1 MSKIEFIN
9 GNSII
14 ELHQAFKQ
22 IENLSNSYPGF
33 YDWYWNKVTP
43 GINSGTNELIMGLFK
58 NELVGIS
65 IIKKGEEK
73 KLCALRV
80 NDKFKNRGYG
90 LHMLDES
97 LKRLGIDK
105 PLCSVSEDMIN
116 DYSRIFVNRYDFDL
130 SHVYKGIYRK
140 GKLEYEFNGDKTLTE
155 KTLYG
160 L

>member
-14 ELHQAFKQ
+14 ELHQAYKH
-22 IENLSNSYPGF
+22 IESLSKSYPDF
-33 YDWYWNKVTP
+33 YDWYWNKVIP
-43 GINSGTNELIMGLFK
+43 GINNGINELIMGLFK

-80 NDKFKNRGYG
+80 TDKFKNRGYG

-97 LKRLGIDK
+97 LKRLEIDK
-105 PLCSVSEDMIN
+105 PLCSVSEEMIN

-130 SHVYKGIYRK
+130 SHVYKGLYRK
-140 GKLEYEFNGDKTLTE
+140 GKLEYEFNGGKTLTE

>member
-130 SHVYKGIYRK
+130 SHVYKGLYRK